1 MEQFL
6 KPAIRA
12 EKKGVG
18 IFYFDENKASKYTAY
33 SNKIGNIPT
42 GFVHNIAEAGLNVK
56 SQTETLQFKRWF
68 ADSKVVDQNGEPLV
82 VYHGSSAVFYAFD
95 PKKIKSGAFGKGIYL
110 SPSKANARAYGS
122 NVMALYAKIAK
133 PYIIKESLGFTAGDF
148 KSIQQETALQIHRFY
163 IAMQYGEGIYG
174 VEMTVREKRNGAT
187 VFYTLEAHDL
197 DIQKINPE
205 TESSRGGVA
214 KAALPGR
221 SPAIKFSTF
230 FEKFNPS
237 ENLFGFKYKEKYP
250 QVRFSLR
257 EFDGKLLTP
266 DPDHVKMMRTIA
278 TGKSLDP
285 RGKIQSLKLPK
296 RFQRI
301 CPFPFTIYL

>member
-133 PYIIKESLGFTAGDF
+133 PYIIRENLGSTAAHSRIMSVCNCFSCIPPSLGRLNQGFAVCG
-148 KSIQQETALQIHRFY
+148 RF
-163 IAMQYGEGIYG
+163 EGIFCVVALG
-174 VEMTVREKRNGAT
+174 
-187 VFYTLEAHDL
+187 EA
-197 DIQKINPE
+197 NP
-205 TESSRGGVA
+205 T
-214 KAALPGR
+214 
-221 SPAIKFSTF
+221 
-230 FEKFNPS
+230 
-237 ENLFGFKYKEKYP
+237 
-250 QVRFSLR
+250 Q
-257 EFDGKLLTP
+257 
-266 DPDHVKMMRTIA
+266 
-278 TGKSLDP
+278 
-285 RGKIQSLKLPK
+285 
-296 RFQRI
+296 
-301 CPFPFTIYL
+301 

>member
-1 MEQFL
+1 MLSENADIKLIDIEQKFYT
-6 KPAIRA
+6 ISGA
-12 EKKGVG
+12 EK
-18 IFYFDENKASKYTAY
+18 YLAA
-33 SNKIGNIPT
+33 
-42 GFVHNIAEAGLNVK
+42 
-56 SQTETLQFKRWF
+56 
-68 ADSKVVDQNGEPLV
+68 
-82 VYHGSSAVFYAFD
+82 
-95 PKKIKSGAFGKGIYL
+95 KIKSASGRL
-110 SPSKANARAYGS
+110 SVVNKDQNMNILIRSNESLDEVTSEKAVGETLADGTPAEIHAAAIVNIEKLLSEAKLGVSHRDWH
-122 NVMALYAKIAK
+122 VYAKNQIRGTQK
-133 PYIIKESLGFTAGDF
+133 
-148 KSIQQETALQIHRFY
+148 ETALQIHRFY

-205 TESSRGGVA
+205 TESSRGGVV

-285 RGKIQSLKLPK
+285 RGEIAG
-296 RFQRI
+296 R
-301 CPFPFTIYL
+301 